1 MGLLDRPGQYQRP
14 GLLSP
19 DVMRLIASGG
29 PQVAPA
35 PAAPRRERVSGW
47 RVLDRVLGGQTI
59 SEGLDAERARPA
71 EEAARRQRQEVM
83 ANLMGMFGGSG
94 GVPAGMPPIAS
105 PAPSAGGQP
114 GAAMAPA
121 PARRGLPS
129 LRDAAPILMAGEL
142 AGIDG
147 MAGIRSTLEAVQP
160 DIDFVNGM
168 GVDRRDPTNV
178 GRRVGVN
185 LSNVNGTL
193 ADLNDPTNANRFI
206 PDIPEG
212 AMPLYDDRGQVVAIR
227 NIDGAVQAIGERERA
242 TNDARNA
249 SEASYARTI
258 AGERSA
264 GSAPYEFVNVPTPS
278 GAPAVMSRA
287 AAAGQVFQGQAPAE
301 AIRAEGTARYEVAAA
316 EDRRVR
322 ASAAVRMLPTL
333 ANMQA
338 LLPDVIAGA
347 GADQRLGIARGL
359 AALGNDGATREATA
373 TQTFQNEAR
382 QVVAGILP
390 MFGTNPT
397 EGERK
402 YAEQMSGADV
412 NYTPEALA
420 EGIRLAGERAARELR
435 SYEASGGEIRL
446 TPTQA
451 RMLPRGTQ
459 FTGEDG
465 QRYRVP

>member
-1 MGLLDRPGQYQRP
+1 MRLLDAPGQAPRYS
-14 GLLSP
+14 LLSP
-19 DVMRLIASGG
+19 EVMGLIQSGG
-29 PQVAPA
+29 PRVAPA
-35 PAAPRRERVSGW
+35 PAAPSAPQRGQPGFLTYLLEGREGVERERM
-47 RVLDRVLGGQTI
+47 RPQM
-59 SEGLDAERARPA
+59 EAERQ
-71 EEAARRQRQEVM
+71 QRQQIM
-83 ANLMGMFGGSG
+83 ANLTGMFGGLG
-94 GVPAGMPPIAS
+94 GAPAGMPPIAP
-105 PAPSAGGQP
+105 PAAASADGAP
-114 GAAMAPA
+114 LVAAMAPA

-129 LRDAAPILMAGEL
+129 LREAAPILMAAEL

-212 AMPLYDDRGQVVAIR
+212 AMPLYDDRGQIVAIR
-227 NIDGAVQAIGERERA
+227 NIDGAVQAIVERERA

-249 SEASYARTI
+249 STASYARAI
-258 AGERSA
+258 AGESSA

-278 GAPAVMSRA
+278 GAPAVISRA
-287 AAAGQVFQGQAPAE
+287 EAAGRVFQGQAPSD
-301 AIRAEGTARYEVAAA
+301 AIRAEGVARNEVAAA
-316 EDRRVR
+316 ETTRVR
-322 ASAAVRMLPTL
+322 ASSMARMLPTL
-333 ANMQA
+333 ANMQDR
-338 LLPDVIAGA
+338 LPNVIAGF
-347 GADQRLGIARGL
+347 GADQRLDTARGL
-359 AALGNDGATREATA
+359 AALGNKTAIREVTA

-382 QVVAGILP
+382 QVVALILP
-390 MFGTNPT
+390 SFGANPT

-412 NYTPEALA
+412 TYTPEALA
-420 EGIRLAGERAARELR
+420 EGIRLAGERAAREI
-435 SYEASGGEIRL
+435 SAYEAGGGEIRL

-451 RMLPRGTQ
+451 RMLPSGTP

-465 QRYRVP
+465 MRYRVP